1 MGACEFE
8 NYGFGKTAEMAFNS
22 CVREAHYESGHDS
35 YNGTISTV
43 RGYQLFIVPS
53 RASVEKVAGLVWLLH
68 DTSDAH
74 VRYSTDRFK
83 VLTTEYK
90 RSDVNGPAAFR
101 TKWKT
106 HVLPKGVDVPL
117 LLAMSAAIEKWESCC
132 AIRVAGIAAQNK
144 REQHGW
150 KGLHGDVYYFFGLA
164 AC

>member
-1 MGACEFE
+1 MGATEFE
-8 NYGFGKTAEMAFNS
+8 DYGFGKTAEVAFNG

-43 RGYQLFIVPS
+43 RGYQLFIAPP
-53 RASVEKVAGLVWLLH
+53 RTSVEKVAGLVWLLR
-68 DTSDAH
+68 DAPDRH
-74 VRYSTDRFK
+74 VKYSTDRFK
-83 VLTTEYK
+83 VLTGTMNTQGK
-90 RSDVNGPAAFR
+90 WK

-106 HVLPKGVDVPL
+106 HVLPNGLEMSHL
-117 LLAMSAAIEKWESCC
+117 LTMSAAIEKWESCC
-132 AIRVAGIAAQNK
+132 AIRVTGTAAQNK